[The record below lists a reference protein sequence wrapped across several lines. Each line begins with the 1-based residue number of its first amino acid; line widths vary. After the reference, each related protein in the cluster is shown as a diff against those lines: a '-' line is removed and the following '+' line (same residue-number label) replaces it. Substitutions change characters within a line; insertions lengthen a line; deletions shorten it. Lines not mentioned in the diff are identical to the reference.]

1 MNVGIWDPFRE
12 METLLDRYTAPA
24 RKVSTTDD
32 NRPVETGDLAPVVD
46 IMETDNEFIL
56 RVELPG
62 VEKDDVQVNID
73 NRILIIK
80 GEKKNEN
87 KDKKIH
93 RSECIYGSFVRNFT
107 LPQDVEIDK
116 VEAAYKN
123 GLLNLTLPKMEQA
136 KPKQIEV
143 KVN

>member
-1 MNVGIWDPFRE
+1 MNVSFWNPFRE
-12 METLLDRYTAPA
+12 MEELLDRYTVPA
-24 RKVSTTDD
+24 RRLSTTDSD
-32 NRPVETGDLAPVVD
+32 KSVETGYWAPVVD
-46 IMETDNEFIL
+46 IMETDDDFIL

-73 NRILIIK
+73 NRIMTIK
-80 GEKKNEN
+80 GEKKNETE
-87 KDKKIH
+87 DRKIH

-123 GLLNLTLPKMEQA
+123 GILNLTLPKMEQA
-136 KPKQIEV
+136 KPKQIAV